1 MSLIDAL
8 KQVRDYRTQ
17 PQYPLWVIL
26 LLVVM
31 ATMSGCVG
39 YRAIASFVVRHQTQ
53 LLTVLEVPYERL
65 PCYAT
70 LRRALVR
77 VDFESLTQV
86 FNQWAQAT
94 VELEDQ
100 AACAVDGTSIRVSLR
115 DYDQAYQDFVSVV
128 SVLST
133 RLGLVVAL
141 QSMHN
146 KASSEIAT
154 VQTLLEHLQL
164 QGVCFS
170 FDALHA
176 KKNSP
181 ANYCHS
187 EPLLDCHQ
195 RESTQII
202 SPNPAAV

>member
-39 YRAIASFVVRHQTQ
+39 YRAIASFVERHQTQ
-53 LLTVLEVPYERL
+53 LLGVLEVPYERL
-65 PCYAT
+65 PCYST
-70 LRRALVR
+70 IRRALVR

-86 FNQWAQAT
+86 FNQWAQET

-100 AACAVDGTSIRVSLR
+100 AACAVDGKSIRVSLR
-115 DYDQAYQDFVSVV
+115 DYDPAYPDFVSVV

-146 KASSEIAT
+146 KTSSEIAT
-154 VQTLLEHLQL
+154 VQTLLERLQL

-176 KKNSP
+176 KKNSS
-181 ANYCHS
+181 ANYG
-187 EPLLDCHQ
+187 
-195 RESTQII
+195 
-202 SPNPAAV
+202 